1 MGATSRGRVRQQQQ
15 QQLPNF
21 FTIKAAR
28 CTHLTAIMLT
38 SLLLLLLLLLSLAL
52 APATAQITCTVTRR
66 IGCFSDYIQSKRCYP
81 AGPFDVKSQVTTA
94 RIASSPSLCWQSL
107 TPTGR
112 MSAPRTA
119 PSCRTSTRP

>member
-1 MGATSRGRVRQQQQ
+1 MRNISFFLTQQQIRDR
-15 QQLPNF
+15 
-21 FTIKAAR
+21 TKI
-28 CTHLTAIMLT
+28 
-38 SLLLLLLLLLSLAL
+38 
-52 APATAQITCTVTRR
+52 VTRR

-119 PSCRTSTRP
+119 PS